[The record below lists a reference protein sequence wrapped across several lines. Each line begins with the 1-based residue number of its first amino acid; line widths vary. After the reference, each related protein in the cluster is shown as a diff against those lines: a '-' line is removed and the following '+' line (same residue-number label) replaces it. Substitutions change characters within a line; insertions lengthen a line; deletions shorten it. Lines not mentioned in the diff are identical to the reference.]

1 MQKYLIATLTILMTL
16 QSALASDGIFF
27 KDENFTLRKL
37 IRSDRSI
44 VLLSG
49 IIRSP
54 MEREFKK
61 LIMSLDHSKPV
72 ELRLNSVGG
81 SIYETRSLIEFLNTF
96 KTSGGELITRV
107 DQGEMC
113 ASSCVPLFVQGSKR
127 VAGNVSSFMFHGVAV
142 LMITNIPSEFETN
155 IMLKYYREA
164 GIQENWIQ
172 EHLALKVWST
182 PNETWYNGKELYEN
196 GSSFVTDLLN
206 NRTLFE
212 PYNRDF
218 GDRPR

>member
-1 MQKYLIATLTILMTL
+1 MQKLLIIFILSL
-16 QSALASDGIFF
+16 QSALASDAYFY
-27 KDENFTLRKL
+27 KDENFSLKKL
-37 IRSDRSI
+37 DRSDKTI

-54 MEREFKK
+54 MERELKK
-61 LIMSLDHSKPV
+61 LVMSLDHTLPI

-81 SIYETRSLIEFLNTF
+81 SIYETQSIIEFLNIF
-96 KTSGGELITRV
+96 KSSGGKIITRV
-107 DQGEMC
+107 DQAEIC

-142 LMITNIPSEFETN
+142 LVITNIPSEFETN

-196 GSSFVTDLLN
+196 GSNFITDLLN

>member
-1 MQKYLIATLTILMTL
+1 MQKLLFILILSI
-16 QSALASDGIFF
+16 QSALATDAYFY
-27 KDENFTLRKL
+27 KDENFSLRK
-37 IRSDRSI
+37 IKRPDRNI
-44 VLLSG
+44 VVLNG

-54 MEREFKK
+54 MERELKK
-61 LIMSLDHSKPV
+61 LIMSLDHERPV

-81 SIYETRSLIEFLNTF
+81 SIYETRSLIDFLNTF
-96 KTSGGELITRV
+96 KASGGELITRV

-142 LMITNIPSEFETN
+142 LMITNVPSELETN
-155 IMLKYYREA
+155 LMLKFYRDA

-172 EHLALKVWST
+172 EHMALKVWSS
-182 PNETWYNGKELYEN
+182 PNETWYNGKELFEN
-196 GSSFVTDLLN
+196 GSNFVTELLN
-206 NRTLFE
+206 NRIFFE